1 MRLVE
6 EGPAEEVVHNPQHP
20 YTRALLSVV
29 PRRDP
34 RDRTRPQILSGETPD
49 AVRIPSGCRF
59 HPRCPVAI
67 DDCSRIDPVLERRGT
82 RGRRITARPA
92 SSPDGAWN
100 SVTGE
105 SVAAR

>member
-59 HPRCPVAI
+59 HPRCRLRSTIALASI
-67 DDCSRIDPVLERRGT
+67 RFSNARGT